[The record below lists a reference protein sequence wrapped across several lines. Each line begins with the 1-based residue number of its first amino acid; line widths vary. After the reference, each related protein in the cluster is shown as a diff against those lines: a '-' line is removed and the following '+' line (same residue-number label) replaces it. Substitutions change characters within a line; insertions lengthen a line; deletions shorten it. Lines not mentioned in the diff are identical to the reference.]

1 MKVRKNELLIVALY
15 VDDLI
20 IMGNS
25 QRFIE
30 KFKKMM
36 KLEFEM
42 IEIMVYFLVSRSSR
56 RNSRIIR
63 QRNYLEIRDE

>member
-15 VDDLI
+15 VDDPI